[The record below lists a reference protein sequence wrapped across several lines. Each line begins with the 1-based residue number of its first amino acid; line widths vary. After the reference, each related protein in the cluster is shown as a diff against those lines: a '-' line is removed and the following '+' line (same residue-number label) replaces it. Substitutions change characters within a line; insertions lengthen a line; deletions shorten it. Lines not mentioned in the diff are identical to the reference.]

1 MLLIQVNTEMRG
13 LLEDLHT
20 QDSQAGVG
28 GDLPGVLLGVVVHD
42 RPEDHQLDTAALQ
55 QSHLVLLTQLGEA
68 ELSSYQ
74 VAKIKDPLNVSK
86 PVYLLRHLDNPFD
99 CQLRQIDDAVLKH
112 QINT

>member
-1 MLLIQVNTEMRG
+1 MLLIQVYTEVRG
-13 LLEDLHT
+13 LLEDLHAE
-20 QDSQAGVG
+20 DPQAGVG
-28 GDLPGVLLGVVVHD
+28 GDLPGVFLGVVVHD
-42 RPEDHQLDTAALQ
+42 GPEDHQLDTAALQ
-55 QSHLVLLTQLGEA
+55 QGHLVLLAQLGEA

-74 VAKIKDPLNVSK
+74 DQDPLNVSK